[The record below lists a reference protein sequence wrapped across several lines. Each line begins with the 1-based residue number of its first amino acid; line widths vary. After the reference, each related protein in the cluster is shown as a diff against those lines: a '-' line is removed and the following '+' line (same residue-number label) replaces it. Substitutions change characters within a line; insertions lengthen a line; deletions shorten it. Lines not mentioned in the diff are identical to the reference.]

1 MIMNMNIWND
11 FEMEN
16 LFIGM
21 LITLFLAIIIAAT
34 AILVF
39 KSQQRENYP
48 IKEDE
53 GIVFL
58 VFLLNIA
65 QLFLIMSMYYWLL
78 YLKLF
83 FKTYSIIGGRFSKW
97 KLRKFLENI
106 INELLFWFQDQKLWL
121 ILQKHFVNEWSS

>member
-1 MIMNMNIWND
+1 
-11 FEMEN
+11 MEN

-21 LITLFLAIIIAAT
+21 LITLFLAIIIAAS

-39 KSQQRENYP
+39 KSQQKENYP

-58 VFLLNIA
+58 VVLLNIA
-65 QLFLIMSMYYWLL
+65 QFFLIMPTLS

-83 FKTYSIIGGRFSKW
+83 LKTYGITGSVIANCF
-97 KLRKFLENI
+97 FLNYLGEVEI
-106 INELLFWFQDQKLWL
+106 
-121 ILQKHFVNEWSS
+121 

>member
-1 MIMNMNIWND
+1 MVNVGAEMLKHYQKEKIMNTIMNMNIWND

-39 KSQQRENYP
+39 KSQQKEDYP

-58 VFLLNIA
+58 VVLLNIA
-65 QLFLIMSMYYWLL
+65 QFFLIMPMLS

-83 FKTYSIIGGRFSKW
+83 F
-97 KLRKFLENI
+97 
-106 INELLFWFQDQKLWL
+106 
-121 ILQKHFVNEWSS
+121 

>member
-1 MIMNMNIWND
+1 MVNVGAEMLKHYQKEKILNIITNMNIWND

-39 KSQQRENYP
+39 KSQQKENYP

-53 GIVFL
+53 G
-58 VFLLNIA
+58 
-65 QLFLIMSMYYWLL
+65 
-78 YLKLF
+78 KLF
-83 FKTYSIIGGRFSKW
+83 
-97 KLRKFLENI
+97 
-106 INELLFWFQDQKLWL
+106 
-121 ILQKHFVNEWSS
+121 

>member
-1 MIMNMNIWND
+1 
-11 FEMEN
+11 MEN

-39 KSQQRENYP
+39 KSQQKEDYP

-58 VFLLNIA
+58 VVLLNIA
-65 QLFLIMSMYYWLL
+65 KFCFNHAHVLCRGCLIIIWTGL
-78 YLKLF
+78 
-83 FKTYSIIGGRFSKW
+83 SIKIG
-97 KLRKFLENI
+97 I
-106 INELLFWFQDQKLWL
+106 AQKA
-121 ILQKHFVNEWSS
+121 

>member
-1 MIMNMNIWND
+1 
-11 FEMEN
+11 MEN

-39 KSQQRENYP
+39 KSQQKENYP

-65 QLFLIMSMYYWLL
+65 QFFLIMSMYYWLL

-97 KLRKFLENI
+97 KLRKGSDHLG
-106 INELLFWFQDQKLWL
+106 
-121 ILQKHFVNEWSS
+121 HS